1 MGTKLIIDTD
11 IGTDIDDALAIVFA
25 LASPELDLE
34 GLTIVDGDVEAR
46 AKMASRLLGMAG
58 RPDIPVVRGDG
69 QPIAAGRM
77 PTWMGHE
84 GKGILDLDWQG
95 PEAPILDGH
104 AADWLVERSRVA
116 PFRLAAIGPFTN
128 VARAVERDPGFAGRI
143 EGLTVM
149 GGMAHAETYIE
160 GWQQF
165 FAETGIDPAHMDH
178 NTASDLDAALRMAQA
193 GFNLDWVTAELT
205 FCTTLHRDAIGAFR
219 DTGSA
224 LGACL
229 ATMLDIWDRERFH
242 FIPGFP
248 DNPNPAP
255 ADAAAALHDP
265 LAIAS
270 IFGWPGLTM
279 RPHHLTFSKD
289 ATLFHMNEV
298 ATGGEAVNNVSVA
311 VDHAAFERFFVDR
324 VTGFL
329 RGLPS

>member
-25 LASPELDLE
+25 LASPELELE

-95 PEAPILDGH
+95 AEAPILDGH
-104 AADWLVERSRVA
+104 AADWLVERSRAA

-160 GWQQF
+160 GWQHF

-193 GFNLDWVTAELT
+193 GFKGI
-205 FCTTLHRDAIGAFR
+205 C
-219 DTGSA
+219 
-224 LGACL
+224 
-229 ATMLDIWDRERFH
+229 
-242 FIPGFP
+242 
-248 DNPNPAP
+248 
-255 ADAAAALHDP
+255 
-265 LAIAS
+265 
-270 IFGWPGLTM
+270 
-279 RPHHLTFSKD
+279 
-289 ATLFHMNEV
+289 MNEP
-298 ATGGEAVNNVSVA
+298 AVSSRISLVCSSRVYFVFSQVSGVTVMASSSPGHCTLMTSSSNAANVPI
-311 VDHAAFERFFVDR
+311 
-324 VTGFL
+324 
-329 RGLPS
+329 LPLK